1 MLKTLCIVLF
11 ALVFQSASAETL
23 LLTARPGE
31 YSAGPIGDDAETL
44 SISTS
49 FRITAYDSGP
59 DWPTAAHVGFFQGEN
74 RNESFQF
81 IIVRNDGNAP
91 YLTAGYRIVES
102 GEEAHVKSLAYLG
115 LDSSAIIELEFNKGV
130 VTVKYG
136 KQESFKV
143 KTNLTRVTP
152 YVSVSSGS
160 AEFEMR
166 P

>member
-1 MLKTLCIVLF
+1 MLKTLCILLF

-23 LLTARPGE
+23 LLTAGSGE
-31 YSAGPIGDDAETL
+31 YSAGPIGDAAETV

-49 FRITAYDSGP
+49 FRITAYDSSP
-59 DWPTAAHVGFFQGEN
+59 DWPTAAYVGFFQGEN

-81 IIVRNDGNAP
+81 ILIRNGGNAP
-91 YLTAGYRIVES
+91 YLTAGYRIVEN
-102 GEEAHVKSLAYLG
+102 GEESHVKSLANLG
-115 LDSSAIIELEFNKGV
+115 LDSIAIIKLEFNKGT

-136 KQESFKV
+136 KQDPIQV
-143 KTNLTRVTP
+143 KTNLTKVTP